1 MSVSIFE
8 SLLNPLF
15 SLVMHLEECT
25 KNEFFLNKEGCF
37 VKLALQMYRR
47 KIDAMDPFPG
57 YQNANEP
64 ALRAELA

>member
-25 KNEFFLNKEGCF
+25 ENEFFSNKEGCF
-37 VKLALQMYRR
+37 VKLVSQMYRR
-47 KIDAMDPFPG
+47 KIDAMDPYPG
-57 YQNANEP
+57 YQNAKEP
-64 ALRAELA
+64 ELRAELA

>member
-1 MSVSIFE
+1 MSIFE
-8 SLLNPLF
+8 NLLNPLF
-15 SLVMHLEECT
+15 SLAMHLVEGTE
-25 KNEFFLNKEGCF
+25 NEFFSNKEGCF

-47 KIDAMDPFPG
+47 KIDAMDPYPG